1 MNYDI
6 QPSSS
11 TPIFRQIID
20 QVKRFIAS
28 GQLSSGDTLPSV
40 RTVALHHAIN
50 PMTVSKAYNMLEIEG
65 VLVRM
70 RGVGMVVAERRNTAK
85 DKANLAMPAMLN
97 AARVIQQLGM
107 EKAQALKLF
116 EQALK
121 TIEIESKRD
130 AKSNAD

>member
-28 GQLSSGDTLPSV
+28 GQLQSGDTLPSV

-50 PMTVSKAYNMLEIEG
+50 PMTVSKAYNMLEMEG

-85 DKANLAMPAMLN
+85 DKTNLAMPAMLS
-97 AARVIQQLGM
+97 AAQVVHQLGM
-107 EKAQALKLF
+107 EKAQAVKLF

-121 TIEIESKRD
+121 TIEMESK
-130 AKSNAD
+130 KNAD

>member
-6 QPSSS
+6 HPSSS

-28 GQLSSGDTLPSV
+28 GQLRSGDTLPSV
-40 RTVALHHAIN
+40 RTVALQHAIN

-70 RGVGMVVAERRNTAK
+70 RGVGMVIAERRNTAK
-85 DKANLAMPAMLN
+85 DKTNLAMPAMLS
-97 AARVIQQLGM
+97 AAQVAHQLGL
-107 EKAQALKLF
+107 EKAQALRLF

-121 TIEIESKRD
+121 TIENESKR
-130 AKSNAD
+130 NAD

>member
-6 QPSSS
+6 RPSSN

-28 GQLSSGDTLPSV
+28 GQLRNGDTLPSV
-40 RTVALHHAIN
+40 RTVAMQHAIN

-70 RGVGMVVAERRNTAK
+70 RGVGMVVADRRHSAK
-85 DKANLAMPAMLN
+85 DKASLAMPTMLS
-97 AARVIQQLGM
+97 AAQVAQQLGLD
-107 EKAQALKLF
+107 KAQAVKLF

-121 TIEIESKRD
+121 TIEGTDKYVD
-130 AKSNAD
+130 K

>member
-6 QPSSS
+6 HPSSS

-20 QVKRFIAS
+20 QVRRFIAS
-28 GQLSSGDTLPSV
+28 GQLRSGDTLPSV
-40 RTVALHHAIN
+40 RTVAMQHAIN

-70 RGVGMVVAERRNTAK
+70 RGVGMVIAERRNTAK
-85 DKANLAMPAMLN
+85 DKTNLAMPSMLS
-97 AARVIQQLGM
+97 AAQVAHQLGL
-107 EKAQALKLF
+107 EKTQALKLF

-121 TIEIESKRD
+121 TIENESRK
-130 AKSNAD
+130 NAD

>member
-6 QPSSS
+6 HPSSS

-20 QVKRFIAS
+20 QVRRFIAS
-28 GQLSSGDTLPSV
+28 GQLRSGDTLPSV
-40 RTVALHHAIN
+40 RTVALQHAIN

-70 RGVGMVVAERRNTAK
+70 RGVGMVIAEQRNKAK
-85 DKANLAMPAMLN
+85 DKTNLAMPAMLS
-97 AARVIQQLGM
+97 AAQVAHQLGLG
-107 EKAQALKLF
+107 KAQALRLF

-121 TIEIESKRD
+121 TIENENKR
-130 AKSNAD
+130 NAD

>member
-6 QPSSS
+6 YPSSS

-28 GQLSSGDTLPSV
+28 GQLQSGDTLPSV

-85 DKANLAMPAMLN
+85 DKTNLAMPAMLS
-97 AARVIQQLGM
+97 AAQVVHQLGM
-107 EKAQALKLF
+107 ERAQAVKLF

-121 TIEIESKRD
+121 TIEMESK
-130 AKSNAD
+130 KNAD

>member
-1 MNYDI
+1 MNYYI
-6 QPSSS
+6 HPSSS

-28 GQLSSGDTLPSV
+28 GQLRSGDTLPSV
-40 RTVALHHAIN
+40 RTVALQHAIN

-70 RGVGMVVAERRNTAK
+70 RGVGMVIAERRNTAK
-85 DKANLAMPAMLN
+85 DKTNLAMPAMLS
-97 AARVIQQLGM
+97 AAQVAHQLGL

-121 TIEIESKRD
+121 TIGNES
-130 AKSNAD
+130 

>member
-6 QPSSS
+6 HPSSS

-28 GQLSSGDTLPSV
+28 GQLRSGDTLPSV

-65 VLVRM
+65 VLLRM
-70 RGVGMVVAERRNTAK
+70 RGVGMVVAERRNAAK
-85 DKANLAMPAMLN
+85 DKTNLAMPAMLS
-97 AARVIQQLGM
+97 AAQVVHQLGLD
-107 EKAQALKLF
+107 KAQALKLF

-121 TIEIESKRD
+121 TIENESK
-130 AKSNAD
+130 KNAD

>member
-1 MNYDI
+1 
-6 QPSSS
+6 
-11 TPIFRQIID
+11 
-20 QVKRFIAS
+20 
-28 GQLSSGDTLPSV
+28 
-40 RTVALHHAIN
+40 
-50 PMTVSKAYNMLEIEG
+50 MLEIEG

-85 DKANLAMPAMLN
+85 DKTNLAMPAMLN

>member
-6 QPSSS
+6 HPSSS

-28 GQLSSGDTLPSV
+28 GQLRSGDTLPSV
-40 RTVALHHAIN
+40 RTVALQHAIN

-70 RGVGMVVAERRNTAK
+70 RGVGMVIAERRNTAK
-85 DKANLAMPAMLN
+85 DKTNLAMPAMLS
-97 AARVIQQLGM
+97 AAQVAHQLGL

-121 TIEIESKRD
+121 TIGNES
-130 AKSNAD
+130 

>member
-6 QPSSS
+6 HPSSS

-28 GQLSSGDTLPSV
+28 GQLQSGDTLPSV

-85 DKANLAMPAMLN
+85 DKTNLAMPAMLN
-97 AARVIQQLGM
+97 AAQVVHQLGM
-107 EKAQALKLF
+107 ERTQAVKLF

-121 TIEIESKRD
+121 TIEMESK
-130 AKSNAD
+130 KNADQN

>member
-6 QPSSS
+6 HPSSS

-28 GQLSSGDTLPSV
+28 GQLVSGDTLPSV
-40 RTVALHHAIN
+40 RTVALQHAIN
-50 PMTVSKAYNMLEIEG
+50 PMTVSKAYNMLETEG

-70 RGVGMVVAERRNTAK
+70 RGVGMVVAERRNAAK
-85 DKANLAMPAMLN
+85 DKTNLAMPAMLS
-97 AARVIQQLGM
+97 AAQVAHQLGL

-121 TIEIESKRD
+121 TIENESK
-130 AKSNAD
+130 KNAD

>member
-6 QPSSS
+6 NPSSS

-20 QVKRFIAS
+20 QVRRFIAS
-28 GQLSSGDTLPSV
+28 GQLRSGDTLPSV
-40 RTVALHHAIN
+40 RTVALQHAIN

-70 RGVGMVVAERRNTAK
+70 RGVGMVIAEQRNTAK
-85 DKANLAMPAMLN
+85 DKTNLAMPAMLS
-97 AARVIQQLGM
+97 AAQVAHQLGL
-107 EKAQALKLF
+107 EKAQALSLF

-121 TIEIESKRD
+121 TIENENKR
-130 AKSNAD
+130 NAD

>member
-6 QPSSS
+6 HPSSS

-28 GQLSSGDTLPSV
+28 GQLRSGDTLPSV
-40 RTVALHHAIN
+40 RTVALQHAIN

-65 VLVRM
+65 ALVRM
-70 RGVGMVVAERRNTAK
+70 RGVGMVIAERRNTAR
-85 DKANLAMPAMLN
+85 DKTNLAMPAMLS
-97 AARVIQQLGM
+97 AAQVVHQLGL

-121 TIEIESKRD
+121 TIENESK
-130 AKSNAD
+130 KNAD

>member
-6 QPSSS
+6 HPSSS

-28 GQLSSGDTLPSV
+28 GQLRTGDTLPSV
-40 RTVALHHAIN
+40 RTVALQHAIN

-70 RGVGMVVAERRNTAK
+70 RGVGMVIAERRNTAK
-85 DKANLAMPAMLN
+85 DKTNLAMPAMLN
-97 AARVIQQLGM
+97 AAQVAHQLGL

-121 TIEIESKRD
+121 TIENESK
-130 AKSNAD
+130 KNAD

>member
-6 QPSSS
+6 HPSSS
-11 TPIFRQIID
+11 TPIFRQITD

-28 GQLSSGDTLPSV
+28 GQLKAGDTLPSV

-50 PMTVSKAYNMLEIEG
+50 PMTVSKAYNMLEMEG

-70 RGVGMVVAERRNTAK
+70 RGVGMVVGERRNTAR
-85 DKANLAMPAMLN
+85 DKTNLAMPAMLS
-97 AARVIQQLGM
+97 AAQVAHQLGLDK
-107 EKAQALKLF
+107 EQAIKLF

-121 TIEIESKRD
+121 VTHNESK
-130 AKSNAD
+130 KNAD